1 MFRDNIIL
9 CAITEAPVTKSQG
22 YLIRTSHNDVDLYID
37 TDTEHHYQFVADQKA
52 FTLFKELNRIAGKP
66 CFLFVKLS
74 DITDEQFQK
83 QSDDIPW
90 QLSDTGI
97 KSQHKDLYTDLF
109 AEQESAFLNEPCNT
123 FGLFGNKDA
132 KIAADTLTSK
142 STSAMV
148 LRSRK
153 K

>member
-1 MFRDNIIL
+1 M
-9 CAITEAPVTKSQG
+9 
-22 YLIRTSHNDVDLYID
+22 
-37 TDTEHHYQFVADQKA
+37 
-52 FTLFKELNRIAGKP
+52 
-66 CFLFVKLS
+66 FVKLS

-90 QLSDTGI
+90 QLSDTGV
-97 KSQHKDLYTDLF
+97 KSQYKEVYTDLF

-123 FGLFGNKDA
+123 FGLFGNKHA
-132 KIAADTLTSK
+132 KVPTDTLQSQ

-148 LRSRK
+148 LHSRK